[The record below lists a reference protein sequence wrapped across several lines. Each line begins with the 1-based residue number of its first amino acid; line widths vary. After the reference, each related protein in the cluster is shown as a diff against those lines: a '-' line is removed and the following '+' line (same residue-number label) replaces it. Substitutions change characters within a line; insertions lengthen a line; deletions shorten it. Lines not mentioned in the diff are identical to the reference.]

1 MTTSFRILHV
11 DDNALAR
18 NLVELS
24 LARDPAF
31 VVLSC
36 AGPSEA
42 LGAVADWE
50 PDLILCEM
58 KMPEMDG
65 PAFLARLRADPATAR
80 FPVVFMSTSAQ
91 ARDVEAIKSLGAA
104 GMIAKPFDPETLAQT
119 LRRQLY
125 SIRLNAS
132 GCDFYERLRRDA
144 ATLAEF
150 RRRLDDSTLPDEL
163 QSFAHKLAGAAGV
176 FNFLALSAQASALE
190 EAVIAARTGCGT
202 PETVAANLD
211 ALIACVERAKRD
223 PLGEREARTP

>member
-1 MTTSFRILHV
+1 MRTS
-11 DDNALAR
+11 
-18 NLVELS
+18 LS
-24 LARDPAF
+24 
-31 VVLSC
+31 STN
-36 AGPSEA
+36 PST
-42 LGAVADWE
+42 AVRT
-50 PDLILCEM
+50 
-58 KMPEMDG
+58 G
-65 PAFLARLRADPATAR
+65 PAT
-80 FPVVFMSTSAQ
+80 VG
-91 ARDVEAIKSLGAA
+91 SLGAPA
-104 GMIAKPFDPETLAQT
+104 RPVDRAAPSSRHIRRSASIQDQAQT

-150 RRRLDDSTLPDEL
+150 RGRLDDGTLPDEL

-176 FNFLALSAQASALE
+176 FNFLAVSAQASALE